1 MSCAAS
7 SNTGFVHFAGPIQP
21 SELEAITE
29 SSFFPLEFAFA
40 PRTTIPTLLFSNRI
54 EEKIGDSC
62 TSPTIEEST
71 GNTCMYLGKRYYLA
85 DVQIC
90 SRLHQGYKLP
100 GETQTPVAECIL
112 TYAPCLGGSDVSGIL
127 LCFPIYDSGT
137 PAYDGYLDQ
146 IVNDTELSCGY
157 ENETGKTYEGE
168 DQKTIKDSTLRQC
181 IKSCCDDTQCLA
193 YSFGGGTC
201 HIKHTIPNLLSTGD
215 ATVSGKIKR
224 DLAPKACSSSTPNAL
239 VYTLESMLYQPNGST
254 THSIIAYTTCFE
266 TTDANTHSL
275 YIANTHS
282 LYVMVFPKGVRMRSS
297 SYQQLVLRVN
307 GTLPTYKTPPAV
319 RGGNNPTIRRYR
331 MDAGRKVPIES
342 SVQGELYTTTL
353 STCTEEFQKRFE
365 HFILPPRKDTRS
377 PSSCRR
383 RTTEQYK
390 CVPFNE
396 ATDLDGNLVVPG
408 NTTLDAILKKKKK
421 SKESQ
426 GQGQASGSLSTD
438 AIEGIIGGSIGGI
451 LLLYAAYRGVTY
463 IFNRPT

>member
-1 MSCAAS
+1 
-7 SNTGFVHFAGPIQP
+7 
-21 SELEAITE
+21 
-29 SSFFPLEFAFA
+29 
-40 PRTTIPTLLFSNRI
+40 
-54 EEKIGDSC
+54 
-62 TSPTIEEST
+62 
-71 GNTCMYLGKRYYLA
+71 
-85 DVQIC
+85 
-90 SRLHQGYKLP
+90 
-100 GETQTPVAECIL
+100 
-112 TYAPCLGGSDVSGIL
+112 
-127 LCFPIYDSGT
+127 
-137 PAYDGYLDQ
+137 
-146 IVNDTELSCGY
+146 
-157 ENETGKTYEGE
+157 
-168 DQKTIKDSTLRQC
+168 
-181 IKSCCDDTQCLA
+181 
-193 YSFGGGTC
+193 
-201 HIKHTIPNLLSTGD
+201 
-215 ATVSGKIKR
+215 
-224 DLAPKACSSSTPNAL
+224 
-239 VYTLESMLYQPNGST
+239 
-254 THSIIAYTTCFE
+254 
-266 TTDANTHSL
+266 
-275 YIANTHS
+275 
-282 LYVMVFPKGVRMRSS
+282 MRSS

-319 RGGNNPTIRRYR
+319 RDNNPTILRYR